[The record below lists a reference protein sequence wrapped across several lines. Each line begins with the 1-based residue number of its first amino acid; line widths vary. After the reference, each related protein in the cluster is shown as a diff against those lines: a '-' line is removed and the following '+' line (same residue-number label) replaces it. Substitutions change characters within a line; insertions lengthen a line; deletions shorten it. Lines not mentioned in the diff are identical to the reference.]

1 MKTFTF
7 KELVKQI
14 HKIENYQDRA
24 SVWANIDRSFENGRI
39 SWDDHELLYDLACMV
54 SVPSSDCRFDTDADL
69 NELLNQRFG
78 G

>member
-14 HKIENYQDRA
+14 HAIGSDQDRA
-24 SVWANIDRSFENGRI
+24 SVWANIDHSFEKGRI

-54 SVPSSDCRFDTDADL
+54 RVNRSDCRFK
-69 NELLNQRFG
+69 
-78 G
+78 